1 MTYHAIETNSFKGII
16 NNIEFTKEELFW
28 ATRSILNNIEHI
40 FKNDNSFKN
49 DIHFSEKFIEDISS
63 EIEQIYYKYEDE
75 TYAEIADEL
84 IQNMYFENK
93 NLSDLKFDYMGLTQ
107 WFDYVNENLQ
117 KQKQHTK
124 FFDVLFSMYNVLI
137 FNQ

>member
-117 KQKQHTK
+117 KQK
-124 FFDVLFSMYNVLI
+124 YNFKTPVNI
-137 FNQ
+137 NIEE